1 MPHMPGTD
9 SLIDQAFSHY
19 RILQRLGGGGMGVVY
34 KGEDIRLHRFV
45 ALKFLPDNVAKDVQA
60 LARFQREA
68 QAASALNH
76 PNICTIHDIGEADGK
91 AFIAMEFLDGQ
102 TLKHLISGQ
111 PIELEKLLDLGI
123 QVADALDAAHS
134 EGIVHRDIKPAN
146 IFVTKRGHAKI
157 LDFGLAK
164 VAAAKVA
171 GGRADTTATMEV
183 DSAQLTSPG
192 TALGTVSYMSPEQVL
207 GKELDARTD
216 LFSFGI
222 VLYEMA
228 TGSLP
233 FKGESSG
240 AVFDGILH
248 KNPVAPVR
256 LNNSLPIEFE
266 QVTCKALEKDRELR
280 YQSAAEMRADL
291 KRLKRDT
298 SSGRVNVASGSGAS
312 PHESGSGGIA
322 TATAAAAAAHAETA
336 TPSLVRR
343 PARGWAVAGV
353 AAVVIIAVALG
364 YLFTRRLPPPR
375 VISTSQITRDDHRKD
390 VVLTDGPRLYLQEM
404 VNGRAIL
411 AQVSAD
417 GGDVVQIPAPF
428 SNVRLLSVAPGV
440 LLVGS
445 FTGEGG
451 FVSDLSGPLWSV
463 PLPAGAPHRVASL
476 QAYDATWS
484 PDSQQ
489 LAYAHGHTLY
499 LAQRDGSG
507 AHKLID
513 VEGFVT
519 RLRFSPDGSRLRFTV
534 QPPWTVSS
542 SLWEVAVNGTGLRP
556 LLPSW
561 HQEPGECCGSWTAD
575 GRYFFFSAFRN
586 GHSDIWAL
594 EEKSG
599 LLRKKSQLPLQVTA
613 GPLNYFEVVAS
624 PDRSR
629 LFVIGEQPRAELQR
643 YDPKLTQF
651 VAYLGGISA
660 GEIDFSSDGRWIVYK
675 AYPDDTLWRSR
686 VDGSE
691 KLQLS
696 SPPMITSMPRWSPDG
711 KQIAFVGTSPGTPG
725 KLFLVS
731 SEGGSPEELLSAD
744 KNNEDDPQW
753 SRDGNSLLF
762 AQYPQHGGGDPSK
775 YSIQKVDLHTRQVST
790 FTGTV
795 GLTAPRWSSDGRV
808 LTAFTVDE
816 RKLMLFDFAA
826 EKWSELTTGKALQYP
841 NLSRN
846 ANYIYFEDVG
856 ESGPEL
862 DRVNLTDHKRER
874 VLGFKDI
881 PRVYVLESGYSWSGL
896 DLNDSPLI
904 MRNVGIQEVY
914 SMDLEFP

>member
-1 MPHMPGTD
+1 
-9 SLIDQAFSHY
+9 
-19 RILQRLGGGGMGVVY
+19 MGVVY
-34 KGEDIRLHRFV
+34 KGEDTRLHRFV

-111 PIELEKLLDLGI
+111 AMELKKLLDLGI
-123 QVADALDAAHS
+123 QVANALDAAHS

-248 KNPVAPVR
+248 RNPVAPVR

-266 QVTCKALEKDRELR
+266 QVIGKAIEKDRELR

-291 KRLKRDT
+291 KRLNRDT
-298 SSGRVNVASGSGAS
+298 SSGRVNVASWSGAS
-312 PHESGSGGIA
+312 PNESGSGGIA
-322 TATAAAAAAHAETA
+322 TATATAAAAATHAETA
-336 TPSLVRR
+336 TPALVRR
-343 PARGWAVAGV
+343 LARGWAVAGV
-353 AAVVIIAVALG
+353 AAVVIIAAALS
-364 YLFTRRLPPPR
+364 YLFTRSLPPPR
-375 VISTSQITRDDHRKD
+375 VISTNQITRDDHRKD
-390 VVLTDGPRLYLQEM
+390 VVLTDGPRLYLQEV

-417 GGDVVQIPAPF
+417 GGDVVQIPASF
-428 SNVRLLSVAPGV
+428 SNVRLLSVAPGA

-451 FVSDLSGPLWSV
+451 FVSDFSGPLWSV
-463 PLPAGAPHRVASL
+463 PLPAGAPHRVGGM
-476 QAYDATWS
+476 QAHDATWS

-489 LAYAHGHTLY
+489 LAYAHGQTLY

-519 RLRFSPDGSRLRFTV
+519 GPRFSPDGSRLRFTV
-534 QPPWTVSS
+534 HPPFTFSS

-556 LLPSW
+556 LLPGW

-575 GRYFFFSAFRN
+575 GRYFFFSAYRN
-586 GHSDIWAL
+586 GRSDIWAL

-599 LLRKKSQLPLQVTA
+599 LLHRKSQLPLQVTA
-613 GPLNYFEVVAS
+613 GPLNYSAAVAS

-643 YDPKLTQF
+643 FDSKLKQF
-651 VAYLGGISA
+651 VPYLGGISA
-660 GEIDFSSDGRWIVYK
+660 GEVDFSSDQQWIAYK
-675 AYPDDTLWRSR
+675 AYPDNTLWRSR

-696 SPPMITSMPRWSPDG
+696 SPPMNTSMPRWSPDG
-711 KQIAFVGTSPGTPG
+711 KQIVFVGTSPGTIS

-731 SEGGSPEELLSAD
+731 AEGGSPEELLPAD
-744 KNNEDDPQW
+744 KKNADDPQW
-753 SRDGNSLLF
+753 SPDGNFLLF
-762 AQYPQHGGGDPSK
+762 AYYPQFGAGDSSK
-775 YSIQKVDLHTRQVST
+775 YGIQKVDLRTRQLSAIP
-790 FTGTV
+790 GSV
-795 GLTAPRWSSDGRV
+795 GMTAPRWSLDGRV
-808 LTAFTVDE
+808 LTALTADL

-841 NLSRN
+841 NLSRD
-846 ANYIYFEDVG
+846 AKYTYFEDIG

-862 DRVNLTDHKRER
+862 DRVSVTDYKRER

-881 PRVYVLESGYSWSGL
+881 HRVYVLDSGFPWSGL
-896 DLNDSPLI
+896 DLEDSPLI

-914 SMDLEFP
+914 ALDLEFP

>member
-1 MPHMPGTD
+1 MAD
-9 SLIDQAFSHY
+9 VSSLIGQVISHY
-19 RILQRLGGGGMGVVY
+19 RIAEKLGGGGMGVVY
-34 KGEDIRLHRFV
+34 KAEDTRLHRFV
-45 ALKFLPDNVAKDVQA
+45 ALKFLPPEVARDLQA

-76 PNICTIHDIGEADGK
+76 PNICTIHDIGEQDGQ

-102 TLKHLISGQ
+102 TLKHLVASG
-111 PIELEKLLDLGI
+111 PIELENLLDLGI

-164 VAAAKVA
+164 VSHPKVSN
-171 GGRADTTATMEV
+171 GKADTMATMSV
-183 DSAQLTSPG
+183 DTAQLTSPG

-222 VLYEMA
+222 VLYEMG
-228 TGSLP
+228 TRYLP
-233 FKGESSG
+233 FQGESSG
-240 AVFDGILH
+240 AIFDAILH

-256 LNNSLPIEFE
+256 LKSSLPVEFE
-266 QVTCKALEKDRELR
+266 QVIYKAMEKDRDLR

-298 SSGRVNVASGSGAS
+298 SSGRVNVGSGPGALRG
-312 PHESGSGGIA
+312 ESGSGGIVAA
-322 TATAAAAAAHAETA
+322 TSAATHADSTA
-336 TPSLVRR
+336 PALGRHPLRR
-343 PARGWAVAGV
+343 WAVAGAA
-353 AAVVIIAVALG
+353 AAVILTAVLG
-364 YLFTRRLPPPR
+364 YLLGRRLPPPR
-375 VISTSQITRDDHRKD
+375 VTSTSQITSNGHQKD
-390 VVLTDGPRLYLQEM
+390 FVLTDGPRLYLQER
-404 VNGRAIL
+404 VNGRAVL
-411 AQVSAD
+411 AQVSSD
-417 GGDVVQIPAPF
+417 GGDVVQIAAPF
-428 SNVRLLSVAPGV
+428 SNARLLSVAPGA

-451 FVSDLSGPLWSV
+451 ILSEGSGPLWSL
-463 PLPAGAPHRVASL
+463 PLPAGAPHRVGGL

-484 PDSQQ
+484 PDGQQ
-489 LAYAHGHTLY
+489 LGYAHGQALY

-507 AHKLID
+507 ARKVVD
-513 VEGFVT
+513 VGGFV
-519 RLRFSPDGSRLRFTV
+519 LGPRFSPDGSRLRFTI
-534 QPPWTVSS
+534 QSLSS
-542 SLWEVAVNGTGLRP
+542 LSFSLWEVAVNGTGLRP
-556 LLPSW
+556 LLPGW
-561 HQEPGECCGSWTAD
+561 HQEPGECCGSWTTD
-575 GRYFFFSAFRN
+575 GRYFFFSAHRN
-586 GHSDIWAL
+586 GRSDIWAL

-599 LLRKKSQLPLQVTA
+599 LLHKKSQLPLQVTS
-613 GPLNYFEVVAS
+613 GPLNYSAAVAS

-643 YDPKLTQF
+643 HDSKLKQF
-651 VAYLGGISA
+651 VPYLGGISA
-660 GEIDFSSDGRWIVYK
+660 GEIDFSRDGQWIAYK

-711 KQIAFVGTSPGTPG
+711 KQIVFVGASPGAPG

-731 SEGGSPEELLSAD
+731 SEGGSPEELLPAD
-744 KNNEDDPQW
+744 KKNEDDPQW
-753 SRDGNSLLF
+753 SPDGSSLLF
-762 AQYPQHGGGDPSK
+762 AQYAQFAGGDPSN
-775 YSIQKVDLHTRQVST
+775 YSIQKVDLRTRQLSAFPGST
-790 FTGTV
+790 GMW
-795 GLTAPRWSSDGRV
+795 APRWSSDGRI
-808 LTAFTVDE
+808 LTAFTVDA
-816 RKLMLFDFAA
+816 RKVLLFDFAA
-826 EKWSELTTGKALQYP
+826 GKWFELTTGKSLQYP

-846 ANYIYFEDVG
+846 GKYIYFEDIG

-862 DRVNLTDHKRER
+862 DRVSVTDRKRER

-881 PRVYVLESGYSWSGL
+881 PRVFMSESGSPWNGL
-896 DLNDSPLI
+896 DLDGSPLI
-904 MRNVGIQEVY
+904 MRDVGIQEIY
-914 SMDLEFP
+914 ALDLELP